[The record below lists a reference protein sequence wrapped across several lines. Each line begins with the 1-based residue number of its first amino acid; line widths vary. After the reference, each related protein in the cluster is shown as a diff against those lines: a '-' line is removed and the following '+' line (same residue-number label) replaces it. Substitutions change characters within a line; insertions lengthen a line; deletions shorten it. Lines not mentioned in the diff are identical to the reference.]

1 MIFNAFG
8 PPDVLH
14 YEDVPDPAP
23 GPGDL
28 LIEVHAV
35 SVNRVLDVDIRAGR
49 APHYGIEPPH
59 ILGVDP
65 SGVVIDVGSDVQGFA
80 AGDRVSVTM
89 GMPGGGRYGL
99 ECNGGDAQLTIAPA
113 ASCVKV
119 RDEIGFADATVISR
133 HGPVAYN
140 LLFNMGKLEAG
151 QTVLIMGA
159 AGNLGS
165 IGIQLAKAAG
175 AAVIAAAGSRAR
187 ADVGAS
193 LGADHTVDYNA
204 VNLKDA
210 VMDITDGAGVDLF
223 YDNIANPDICPLGI
237 ESLKVLGRM
246 VTAGSHGG
254 PVVPVDFSTVYHKQ
268 LTIMGNPRSKAQD
281 ALPCFDAA
289 AAGNLKV
296 VIDRVVPLSAAPEMH
311 ALIEADPGIGKVILD
326 PTLG

>member
-1 MIFNAFG
+1 MIFNGFG
-8 PPDVLH
+8 PPVVLH
-14 YEDVPDPAP
+14 YEDVPDPVP

-35 SVNRVLDVDIRAGR
+35 SVNRVLDVAIRAGR
-49 APHYGIEPPH
+49 APNYGVEPPH

-65 SGVVIDVGSDVQGFA
+65 SGVVVAVGSDVQDFA

-89 GMPGGGRYGL
+89 GMPGGGRYGI
-99 ECNGGDAQLTIAPA
+99 ECNGGDAELTVAPA

-140 LLFNMGKLEAG
+140 LLFNMGNLQAG

-159 AGNLGS
+159 AGNLGT

-175 AAVIAAAGSRAR
+175 ATVIAAAGSQAR
-187 ADVGAS
+187 AEVGTS
-193 LGADHTVDYNA
+193 LGADHAVDYSA

-210 VMDITDGAGVDLF
+210 VMEITGGAGVDLF

-237 ESLKVLGRM
+237 ESLKMQGRM

-254 PVVPVDFSTVYHKQ
+254 PVVPVDFSTVYSRQ
-268 LTIMGNPRSKAQD
+268 LTIIGNPRSKARD

-289 AAGNLKV
+289 AEGKLKV

-311 ALIEADPGIGKVILD
+311 ALIEADSSVGKIILD

>member
-23 GPGDL
+23 GPGEL
-28 LIEVHAV
+28 LIEVNAV

-49 APHYGIEPPH
+49 APHYGVEPPH

-175 AAVIAAAGSRAR
+175 ATVIAAAGSRAR

-254 PVVPVDFSTVYHKQ
+254 PVVPVDFSTIYHKQ

>member
-49 APHYGIEPPH
+49 APHYGVEPPH

-175 AAVIAAAGSRAR
+175 ATVIAAAGSRAR

-268 LTIMGNPRSKAQD
+268 LTIMGNPRSKAQN